1 MKNCA
6 EEDSYILG
14 QGNGLNWK
22 NNILRTSK
30 IEKYWTSFMS
40 CLKLGRID
48 SVMNNTGV
56 FLWILRI
63 FKNTFFCWI
72 RPVAA
77 YLYLGIFWMSRSMQF
92 FSHSTENFFN
102 KFIYIFSV
110 SRGSFT
116 VEYAKIW
123 NHGILNWGCFF
134 FIGFSLKSVLY
145 FILNYF
151 YRKFLVWNKWF
162 KNSVNNVVFM
172 GDCQKWRWAIGKKI

>member
-22 NNILRTSK
+22 NNILRASK

-102 KFIYIFSV
+102 KFIHIFFSQQGKLHCRICEDLK
-110 SRGSFT
+110 S
-116 VEYAKIW
+116 W
-123 NHGILNWGCFF
+123 NPELRLLF